1 MKFCGA
7 LTQEEGWGHER
18 LGIWVFQLEGTGPL
32 KIDNRQEEES
42 KNRLQS
48 KVMRIRPFVR
58 THTRACAHMRTHTWK
73 LETLKRRQM
82 SKISQTHTDW
92 RPWRH

>member
-42 KNRLQS
+42 KNRLQA
-48 KVMRIRPFVR
+48 K
-58 THTRACAHMRTHTWK
+58 
-73 LETLKRRQM
+73 
-82 SKISQTHTDW
+82 
-92 RPWRH
+92 